1 MSDWSELK
9 RLAEAAA
16 EIESWYEVRDF
27 YAGGISEMELDIVRS
42 SDRDFIIATSPA
54 AILALIAENE
64 RLQGLACAV
73 NSAMHEAGMPVGA
86 DPADLADVIHRL
98 QVQVATLQSDPNSW
112 QSGYDRG
119 RADGTKTRLSELE
132 QLRSEVEQLKSHR
145 SDWQA
150 KCLKRGFEYVMES
163 DNHYV
168 LADTP
173 EMAVLLGELLGVE
186 VRSKDNDSYGETV
199 SELREQLESASASF
213 HRAYEL
219 EKENEAL
226 RKDAERYRFVRE
238 LAWYVDQAAY
248 VYEIG
253 NSRSPWTS
261 ERAPVDADDIEMAID
276 AAMGKGGRADG

>member
-1 MSDWSELK
+1 MADWRELK

-64 RLQGLACAV
+64 RLQDELVQAHQAT
-73 NSAMHEAGMPVGA
+73 NSECMDWAREYERRKEIQAER
-86 DPADLADVIHRL
+86 D
-98 QVQVATLQSDPNSW
+98 
-112 QSGYDRG
+112 
-119 RADGTKTRLSELE
+119 
-132 QLRSEVEQLKSHR
+132 QLRVDVEQLKSHR
-145 SDWQA
+145 TDWQA
-150 KCLKRGFEYVMES
+150 KCLKRGFEYVRES
-163 DNHYV
+163 DDHYV

-186 VRSKDNDSYGETV
+186 VRSKDNDGYGETV

-226 RKDAERYRFVRE
+226 RKDAERYRWLRSAENDVAITFGIH
-238 LAWYVDQAAY
+238 AWEDLSD
-248 VYEIG
+248 EFM
-253 NSRSPWTS
+253 
-261 ERAPVDADDIEMAID
+261 DAAID